1 MALLYT
7 SLPDRA
13 KVWLPMFEAAGE
25 RMIIGEG
32 AVTDPAEVTYLA
44 CWQPPADITIYPNL
58 KAVICVAAGVDHMPP
73 MPEGVVLTRT
83 IAGSIA
89 PLVRDWVVM
98 ATLMLHREMPIY
110 LEQAKAGIWQDQGIY
125 PSHSRCVGI
134 MGMGRIGTLAAH
146 SLSGLGFDVAG
157 WSRSGTPVDGID
169 VYGADG
175 LSEFLGRTDLLVC
188 LLPLTDETRGILG
201 ADLFDQLPRGAML
214 VHAGRGGQLD
224 MDALKAA
231 LDSGRL
237 ASAMLDVTNPE
248 PLPSD
253 HWAWADPRVIITPH
267 VGSRTDYA
275 EGAQHALNVINA
287 LRTGEEVP
295 GVVDQSRG
303 Y

>member
-7 SLPDRA
+7 SLQDRA
-13 KVWLPMFEAAGE
+13 EVWQPMFDAAGV
-25 RMIIGEG
+25 RMINGED

-44 CWQPPADITIYPNL
+44 CWEPPADITIYPNL

-98 ATLMLHREMPIY
+98 ATLMLHRQMPLY
-110 LEQAKAGIWQDQGIY
+110 LEQSVTGTWQDQGICAN
-125 PSHSRCVGI
+125 HTRRVGI
-134 MGMGRIGTLAAH
+134 MGMGRIGTLAAQT
-146 SLSGLGFDVAG
+146 LSGLGFDVAG
-157 WSRSGTPVDGID
+157 WSRSGTPVDGIE

-175 LSEFLGRTDLLVC
+175 LSDFLQRTDLLVC

-201 ADLFDQLPRGAML
+201 TELFDQLPQGAML

-267 VGSRTDYA
+267 IGSRTDYA
-275 EGAQHALNVINA
+275 EGAEHALNVIRA
-287 LRTGEEVP
+287 LRDGTDVP
-295 GVVDQSRG
+295 GLVDQSKG